1 MSCGCDTTKHNI
13 ADFQDYDNFV
23 RYSPG
28 MLVKTTDGKLW
39 IAHNTNGAAGYGPTL
54 ENSIFLPVSP
64 SECYDLNAPA
74 CGGPADPVAG
84 MGGVLGGASMVGLP
98 SLPQLPALDTK
109 TMIAAAGAVLAVII
123 LLR

>member
-13 ADFQDYDNFV
+13 AGFHDYDNFV
-23 RYSPG
+23 RYAPG

-64 SECYDLNAPA
+64 DMCYDLNAPA
-74 CGGPADPVAG
+74 CVEENADVPASYMP
-84 MGGVLGGASMVGLP
+84 SGLP
-98 SLPQLPALDTK
+98 SLPNIPALDTK
-109 TMIAAAGAVLAVII
+109 TIIVGVAAVLAAV
-123 LLR
+123 LLFK

>member
-13 ADFQDYDNFV
+13 ADFHDYDNFV

-54 ENSIFLPVSP
+54 ENSIFLPVSA

-74 CGGPADPVAG
+74 CGGSNEADLPTVY
-84 MGGVLGGASMVGLP
+84 MPSIGLP
-98 SLPQLPALDTK
+98 SLPSLPGLPAIDTK
-109 TMIAAAGAVLAVII
+109 TVIIGVAAVLAAV
-123 LLR
+123 LLLK

>member
-13 ADFQDYDNFV
+13 TDFQDYDNFV

-74 CGGPADPVAG
+74 CGGPADPV
-84 MGGVLGGASMVGLP
+84 GGAMISGGGLVSALP
-98 SLPQLPALDTK
+98 ALPQLPALDTK
-109 TMIAAAGAVLAVII
+109 TMIAAAGAVLAVIVI
-123 LLR
+123 LR

>member
-23 RYSPG
+23 RYAPG

-74 CGGPADPVAG
+74 CAGPVAG
-84 MGGVLGGASMVGLP
+84 MGAVLGGASMIGLP